1 MRRHSRRPGRVA
13 HAANR
18 PVAAVLASVAVVAA
32 GGLATPAGGQPS
44 DQLLELIREQPLDR
58 ASAGALEQ
66 GNRLFEIH
74 CARCHGLDGVGGEGP
89 NLMRENLRGSTT
101 DEALVQIV
109 DEGLPGT
116 DMPGARSLNTREVHA
131 VSAYV
136 RSLGVAP
143 REDLPGDPEVGRELY
158 EATLCST
165 CHVVNGEGIAFGPD
179 LSDIGLLRGG
189 RHLRE
194 SIRAPEASVAPRY
207 RTVLVE
213 DAGGAETMGVRMN
226 EDTFTI
232 QILDQAGRLRS
243 FRKTGIRR
251 FELLPEESLMM
262 SYADFSDEELDDLVA
277 YLATLRGE
285 EEGPSR

>member
-1 MRRHSRRPGRVA
+1 MRRHSLRPGRNAGAA
-13 HAANR
+13 HR
-18 PVAAVLASVAVVAA
+18 PVAVVLAALAVAVA
-32 GGLATPAGGQPS
+32 GGLAAPAAGQPL
-44 DQLLELIREQPLDR
+44 DQLLAQPLDQ
-58 ASAGALEQ
+58 ASATELER

-89 NLMRENLRGSTT
+89 NLMRENLRRATT
-101 DEALVQIV
+101 DEALVGIV
-109 DEGLPGT
+109 DNGIRGT
-116 DMPGARSLNTREVHA
+116 DMPGASSLNTREVHA

-143 REDLPGDPEVGRELY
+143 REDLPGDPEQGRELY

-165 CHVVNGEGIAFGPD
+165 CHVVNGDGIAFGPD
-179 LSDIGLLRGG
+179 LSDIGLLRGS

-285 EEGPSR
+285 EEGPSQ

>member
-1 MRRHSRRPGRVA
+1 MRRHSRLAGRVA
-13 HAANR
+13 HPANR
-18 PVAAVLASVAVVAA
+18 PVAVVLASVAIVAA
-32 GGLATPAGGQPS
+32 GGLTTPAGGQPS
-44 DQLLELIREQPLDR
+44 QQLLDLLSEQPLDR
-58 ASAGALEQ
+58 ASAAALEQ

-89 NLMRENLRGSTT
+89 NLMRENLRRSTT
-101 DEALVQIV
+101 DEALLEIV
-109 DEGLPGT
+109 DGGILGT
-116 DMPGARSLNTREVHA
+116 DMPGARSLNHREIHA

-143 REDLPGDPEVGRELY
+143 REDLPGDPEQGRELY

-179 LSDIGLLRGG
+179 LSDIGLLRGS

-194 SIRAPEASVAPRY
+194 SIRVPEASVAPRY

-285 EEGPSR
+285 EEGPSQ